1 MNCRGAP
8 FGASAYSKKVQS
20 AATSSLGRVR
30 DRLLFDPPQR
40 TIAVFGHRQGILPTV
55 SEGATGPVYVRPDA
69 MSEPSRRLSR
79 RIFVLPRV
87 YVGVVFAV
95 AGMGQLRA
103 SAVWTDPGQS
113 WPAALHEQ
121 LAQWLPHAASWYSPI
136 LTQWL
141 MPHADS
147 VAPLVAWLNLL
158 MGVAL
163 VLGVATRL
171 VAAAAVVLL
180 LNYAAA
186 AGHSIYGAWPTA
198 AYTALALT
206 VWLARAGREWGVD
219 AVLAPRWPNA
229 GIW

>member
-1 MNCRGAP
+1 M
-8 FGASAYSKKVQS
+8 
-20 AATSSLGRVR
+20 
-30 DRLLFDPPQR
+30 
-40 TIAVFGHRQGILPTV
+40 
-55 SEGATGPVYVRPDA
+55 GPVYVRLDA
-69 MSEPSRRLSR
+69 MTAPGRRLSR

-87 YVGVVFAV
+87 YAGVVFAA
-95 AGMGQLRA
+95 AGLGQLRA

-121 LAQWLPHAASWYSPI
+121 LAQWSPHAASWYTTI

-141 MPHADS
+141 MPHADA
-147 VAPLVAWLNLL
+147 VAPLVAWLNLVI
-158 MGVAL
+158 GVAL

-171 VAAAAVVLL
+171 VAAGAVVLL

-186 AGHSIYGAWPTA
+186 AGHSIYGAWDTA

-219 AVLAPRWPNA
+219 AGLARRWPSG